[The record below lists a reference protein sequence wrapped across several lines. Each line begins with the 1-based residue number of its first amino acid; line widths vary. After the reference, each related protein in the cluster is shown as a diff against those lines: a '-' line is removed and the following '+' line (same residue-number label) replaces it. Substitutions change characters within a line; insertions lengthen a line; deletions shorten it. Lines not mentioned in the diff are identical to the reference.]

1 MIYFKSNADEPFLHF
16 RWSIICIF
24 IYFCSVLKKTCVSEK
39 HHCVASFPHCHLS
52 LRRLEDGHT
61 AIRSQLAVKK
71 DATKQNHKRLLATFS
86 PEERLHKSV
95 CIRRDLHH
103 RIEGGWLRESETG
116 QSPLERREYSDI
128 LSMGLQAL
136 EAASW
141 NGCKETVHVFASC
154 LTSIV
159 TNNVVVNLLKP
170 RGQYWKQAPPYWPPD
185 SECWTY

>member
-1 MIYFKSNADEPFLHF
+1 MIHYMHSMHYMHFYLFLQCFKEDVCEWEAPLCCKLSSLPFI
-16 RWSIICIF
+16 S
-24 IYFCSVLKKTCVSEK
+24 SKTWRR
-39 HHCVASFPHCHLS
+39 PHCHPLPA
-52 LRRLEDGHT
+52 RCEEGCHKTKPQKTPGHLLT
-61 AIRSQLAVKK
+61 WRE
-71 DATKQNHKRLLATFS
+71 ATQGC
-86 PEERLHKSV
+86 V
-95 CIRRDLHH
+95 YHH